1 MTIRSLGK
9 ITVPVAGTPVPISP
23 TSFCV
28 WKVRISQIVGAK
40 GRVYVG
46 DNPGFNHN
54 TGAGLLKDLSVPVF
68 SVNSVI
74 EAIEYDSDIHDNSID
89 LRLLYLDA
97 ATSGDGAIVTYIM
110 K

>member
-9 ITVPVAGTPVPISP
+9 IIVPVPGTPVPISS

-46 DNPGFNHN
+46 DNPLFNRT

-68 SVNSVI
+68 NINSVI
-74 EAIEYDSDIHDNSID
+74 EAIEYDSDIHSNSID
-89 LRLLYLDA
+89 LSMLYLDA
-97 ATSGDGAIVTYIM
+97 SVSGDGAIVTYIL